1 MTTVDHPAALEPGEI
16 IAETWHVYRAHWRYL
31 VAVAALVFV
40 PLGVV
45 AQALRLLG
53 WPGLV
58 VSTALTLAAVFLVQG
73 TLVYG
78 VQALLE
84 RHRPPPS
91 IGVTFRESRRWFAP
105 LALASILAALTVMG
119 GLLLL
124 IVPGLVL
131 LTWWVV
137 LPPVVVIEG
146 RPVVNSFRRARALV
160 LGHGWPVFGV
170 AVLTMVIQLAFSLAL
185 GLATTP
191 LGSRGADFIG
201 VAVGNTL
208 SAPFVAVAWTLT
220 YFALRGRARRTA
232 PAAE

>member
-1 MTTVDHPAALEPGEI
+1 MSQSHPAALEPGEI
-16 IAETWHVYRAHWRYL
+16 IAQTWRVYRAHWRYL

-40 PLGVV
+40 PLGIAVL
-45 AQALRLLG
+45 ALRLLG
-53 WPGLV
+53 WPGLL
-58 VSTALTLAAVFLVQG
+58 VSTAMTLAAVFLVQG

-78 VQALLE
+78 VQALVE
-84 RHRPPPS
+84 QRRRPPS
-91 IGVTFRESRRWFAP
+91 IALTFRESRRWFAP
-105 LALASILAALTVMG
+105 LALASILAALSVVA

-137 LPPVVVIEG
+137 LSPVVVIER
-146 RPVVNSFRRARALV
+146 RPVLNSFRRARALV
-160 LGHGWPVFGV
+160 LGRGWPVFGV

-191 LGSRGADFIG
+191 LGSQSADFIG

-220 YFALRGRARRTA
+220 YFALKGSPR
-232 PAAE
+232 